1 METHYIVQTA
11 RAQMP
16 GSCWGSYR
24 RVAVLEVPKG
34 VKEVRQISERD
45 PQVLSVEATWEKCNV
60 GKTPRSAYG
69 KALAEAME
77 MAAQLNSAKQG
88 HHAFLIRERL
98 DIGGAVPDMD
108 VTVESDA
115 DVEYTVIPGQR
126 GGSETERLDPE
137 IQIDRVTRIHDLRVN
152 GVVVA
157 RKGQPMDLDEGQIER
172 LAQDIEQQRR
182 ER

>member
-60 GKTPRSAYG
+60 GTTPRSAYG
-69 KALAEAME
+69 KALAEAMKL
-77 MAAQLNSAKQG
+77 AAELNQG
-88 HHAFLIRERL
+88 
-98 DIGGAVPDMD
+98 
-108 VTVESDA
+108 
-115 DVEYTVIPGQR
+115 GQ
-126 GGSETERLDPE
+126 
-137 IQIDRVTRIHDLRVN
+137 
-152 GVVVA
+152 
-157 RKGQPMDLDEGQIER
+157 
-172 LAQDIEQQRR
+172 
-182 ER
+182 